1 MAECAGWPLSPDKE
15 MCAMIQDYGHRN
27 LQTYAVR
34 SSASWFLD
42 MCTIISFVLMITI
55 IFHLLNF
62 LCAMTQSYDTNV
74 HDDPSGYDRQDC
86 WCAPGIL
93 RHDTWTYKTVICVR
107 RSKFTH
113 ASMSRLNQLW
123 LIMYVIGS
131 ITYVICISFTCMMS
145 LPSAEHCIAPPR
157 RGLWYRMRTG
167 TWVHEY
173 MNPRDPINHVC
184 SLTGK

>member
-1 MAECAGWPLSPDKE
+1 
-15 MCAMIQDYGHRN
+15 MIQDYGHRN

-157 RGLWYRMRTG
+157 RCLWYRMRTG